1 MALYSREFKVKV
13 AFAIGTKAVPT
24 KQDFDLILQKLFE
37 VESDLSSAIAAFP
50 QTPELPYSRETL
62 LDLKGIVDRIRPL
75 LWIHL
80 NQANE
85 AARSKSP
92 VDDCLEMANRAV
104 GEHLGGTSENS

>member
-80 NQANE
+80 NQASE
-85 AARSKSP
+85 AARGKSP